1 MALKIEI
8 SFTHDPMNPT
18 PNFFIVGAP
27 KAGTTALHTYLN
39 DHPQV
44 CMSIDKEPNFF
55 SHLEIAA
62 QNLYYDKKN
71 IESLEEYVQL
81 FKCKSSEKA
90 IGEASVSYLYYPE
103 VAHRIYA
110 FNPHAKIII
119 SLREPVSRAFS
130 HYQMDYSQDLVP
142 YTFEEI
148 VKHGPNDEKSGIYF
162 QQYIQLGEYYNQV
175 KRYIETFGKDQ
186 VLIFRHEDLILQTEQ
201 IVEKIYHFLGI
212 DNLQE
217 FVKIKN
223 QNVTLTGKNIFIK
236 KLYSQKKLR
245 SILNNLISESIK
257 EKLFKTFFSKDGLPI
272 LTSEI
277 KQSLKIYYSQ
287 DIKNLQNL
295 INIDL
300 STWLLS

>member
-1 MALKIEI
+1 MSLKIEI
-8 SFTHDPMNPT
+8 SFIHDPMNST

-27 KAGTTALHTYLN
+27 KAGTTALHSYLN

-44 CMSIDKEPNFF
+44 CMSMDKEPNFF
-55 SHLEIAA
+55 SHREIAA

-71 IESLEEYVQL
+71 VESIEEYVQL
-81 FKCKSSEKA
+81 FKCKTSEKA

-103 VAHRIYA
+103 VAQRIYT

-148 VKHGPNDEKSGIYF
+148 VKKGPNDKNSGIYF
-162 QQYIQLGEYYNQV
+162 QQYIQLGEYYIQV
-175 KRYIETFGKDQ
+175 KRYLETFGKNQ
-186 VLIFRHEDLILQTEQ
+186 VLIFRHEDLVLQTEQ
-201 IVEKIYHFLGI
+201 TVEKIYDFLGI

-245 SILNNLISESIK
+245 SIINNFISDAIK
-257 EKLFKTFFSKDGLPI
+257 QKLFNVFFSKDGLPI
-272 LTSEI
+272 LTAET
-277 KQSLKIYYSQ
+277 KQLLKIYF
-287 DIKNLQNL
+287 LF
-295 INIDL
+295 
-300 STWLLS
+300 

>member
-1 MALKIEI
+1 MPLKIEI
-8 SFTHDPMNPT
+8 NFTHDPMNYT

-27 KAGTTALHTYLN
+27 KAGTTALHSYLN

-44 CMSIDKEPNFF
+44 CMSVDKEPNFF
-55 SHLEIAA
+55 SHSEIAS

-71 IESLEEYVQL
+71 VASIEEYLQL
-81 FKCKSSEKA
+81 FKCKTAEKA
-90 IGEASVSYLYYPE
+90 IGEASVSYLYYPD
-103 VAHRIYA
+103 VAKRIFA
-110 FNPHAKIII
+110 FNPNAKIII

-130 HYQMDYSQDLVP
+130 HYQMDYSQNLVP

-148 VKHGPNDEKSGIYF
+148 VKNGPNDNNSGIYF
-162 QQYIQLGEYYNQV
+162 QQYIQLGEYYDQV
-175 KRYIETFGKDQ
+175 KRYLETFGKNQ

-201 IVEKIYHFLGI
+201 TVEKIYLFLGI
-212 DNLQE
+212 DNLHE

-245 SILNNLISESIK
+245 SIINNLISDNIK
-257 EKLFKTFFSKDGLPI
+257 QKLFKTFFSKDGLPI
-272 LTSEI
+272 LTSET
-277 KQSLKIYYSQ
+277 KQALTIYYSQ

-300 STWLLS
+300 SSWLSS